1 MTFLELEWYWWLV
14 IAVLLAAVL
23 PLKIK
28 FLKWWGKRQRDEKSR
43 QHGRWG
49 DDE

>member
-14 IAVLLAAVL
+14 IAVLLAVVL

-28 FLKWWGKRQRDEKSR
+28 FLKWWGKRQHDKKSR
-43 QHGRWG
+43 QHDRWG